1 MVRWRRTIYYTVHR
15 AIGFILVHHM
25 GPVALHLCVGK
36 RGGGG
41 GAGVY
46 RLLALNEAQEAAG
59 NGPVPVFSL

>member
-1 MVRWRRTIYYTVHR
+1 
-15 AIGFILVHHM
+15 M